1 MSFTPTGVT
10 FKGHQVNAVYTP
22 SIVPLYKHNAFIEA
36 LPPMDSMQA
45 ILRRMQ
51 RRPAYDVKHRTLPA
65 AQRLQF
71 VSMIRHYFEP
81 LPNHVE
87 LIRRFSAMIPDGY
100 MTRNPISAEWRRQV
114 NAGFPNLMLDPKDE
128 TELVPIIQSSAAG
141 FAMVGTSGGGK
152 TTAIQSVLSL
162 YPQVITH
169 SAYNGH
175 PFSHKQLVW
184 LKIDCPYDGNLR
196 GLCLN
201 FFQAIDDVLDTRY
214 YAKYAHYKNP
224 RDIVPVMANLAAVLG
239 LGVLVIDEI
248 QRLSTENSGGQSGM
262 LNFFVHLVDVIGVPV
277 VLVGTYQA
285 MPMLTSSFAQ
295 TRRAAGQG
303 DMVWSHMNPD
313 ETWDHLISR
322 LWRYQWTN
330 VETNLTPALNHAIY
344 SESVGIIDIAVKLY
358 MLAQWA
364 VIGTKDESITPEII
378 HGVANESLRLAR
390 PILDALRNNDT
401 NALQKVRDVHPL
413 MPELRDYLKAA
424 QQRIEIDGAL
434 NTVENQVN
442 GEGEEASVTS
452 ELTRWL
458 VEGGIDYEIAVQ
470 ACNDSLAKYAS
481 TSDLIEVRKYAY
493 ALAIE
498 LEQARN
504 DDTSKEVT
512 DAREKSPRKKVTY
525 LSGSLIEMFKTA
537 RKNKELMYNKLED
550 ADMLKN
556 VDEFL

>member
-1 MSFTPTGVT
+1 MSFMPSGVT
-10 FKGHQVNAVYTP
+10 FKGHQAKAVYTP
-22 SIVPLYKHNAFIEA
+22 SVVPLYKHNAFIEA
-36 LPPMDSMQA
+36 LPPMDSMQD
-45 ILRRMQ
+45 IIKRME
-51 RRPAYDVKHRTLPA
+51 RRPAYDAQDRRLPA
-65 AQRLQF
+65 AHRIQF

-87 LIRRFSAMIPDGY
+87 LIRRFSSMIPDGY
-100 MTRNPISAEWRRQV
+100 MTRNPISAEWRRQI
-114 NAGFPNLMLDPKDE
+114 NAGFPDLMKDPNDE
-128 TELVPIIQSSAAG
+128 TEQVPIIQSSAAG

-152 TTAIQSVLSL
+152 TTAIQSALSL

-169 SAYNGH
+169 CAYHGQ

-214 YAKYAHYKNP
+214 YAKYAHYKSP
-224 RDIVPVMANLAAVLG
+224 RDIVPVMATLAAVLG

-248 QRLSTENSGGQSGM
+248 QRLSTENSGGQEGM

-285 MPMLTSSFAQ
+285 MPLLTSSFAQ

-303 DMVWSHMNPD
+303 DMIWSHMTPD
-313 ETWDHLISR
+313 ATWDHLISR

-330 VETNLTPALNHAIY
+330 VETKLTPALKHAIY

-364 VIGTKDESITPEII
+364 VIGTKDESITAEVI
-378 HGVANESLRLAR
+378 HGVARESLRLAR
-390 PILDALRNNDT
+390 PILNALRNNDLDT
-401 NALQKVRDVHPL
+401 LQTVRDIHPL
-413 MPELRDYLKAA
+413 MPELRNYLKAA
-424 QQRIEIDGAL
+424 QQRIEIEGSL
-434 NTVENQVN
+434 NTVENQVQ

-452 ELTRWL
+452 QLIRWL
-458 VEGGIDYEIAVQ
+458 VEGGIDYETAVK
-470 ACNDSLAKYAS
+470 ACNDALAKYAS
-481 TSDLIEVRKYAY
+481 TTVLAEVRKYAY
-493 ALAIE
+493 ARAVE
-498 LEQARN
+498 LEQAKDEGAPKKSGN
-504 DDTSKEVT
+504 ELHKTSG
-512 DAREKSPRKKVTY
+512 KKVTY
-525 LSGSLIEMFKTA
+525 LPGSLIEMFKVA

-550 ADMLKN
+550 VGMLKN